1 MGAGYYVHVS
11 PGNSYFAGGVWHP
24 DKVTLAAIR
33 DYITCWPEQFK
44 RIIEN
49 QGFADTFGGLGG
61 DRLKV
66 APKGYSKDHPQ
77 IQWLR
82 YKDFIVRKQI
92 IEDDL
97 KSDQCLDIGHKI
109 YGNMAE
115 FIGFLRKAISR

>member
-1 MGAGYYVHVS
+1 MIGTEPKDCLFRIYRDIRFAKDKTPYKPWFGASMNPGGRKRMGAGYYVHVA
-11 PGNSYFAGGVWHP
+11 PGNSYFSGGVWHP

-77 IQWLR
+77 I
-82 YKDFIVRKQI
+82 
-92 IEDDL
+92 
-97 KSDQCLDIGHKI
+97 
-109 YGNMAE
+109 
-115 FIGFLRKAISR
+115 